1 MSNLSKTI
9 HVACRR
15 SGVLVCTINY
25 LDVNG
30 AAPLAISIPD
40 KSVLHPIY
48 SLSKGQ
54 LSHYAGSMWK
64 NFCDCEDENADGF
77 SLGLRISASAML
89 HAMADV
95 DQRSVWLPPYE
106 HVFAFWKKLYYVFRW
121 RILLQSPRFKLP
133 GLFINHETHPDLPA
147 YLTACTE
154 AIESY
159 GKAVRDVEEK
169 SRLKAAEAA
178 LLSVRREQYE
188 QHPKSKKLLWK
199 WLVTS
204 LPNRYHRDLAWMQ
217 ELWMAETYEELQD
230 YQACDLDLFSEI
242 ILAETP
248 IGTTV
253 VSEVL
258 RRVEVKRKLL
268 TGIKNSFTF
277 TDEFEQ
283 RIQQILSVPA
293 PAAEPKI
300 ADFVSRVL
308 WMKAHAKWKLSRT
321 DRSAVSA
328 AISETAT
335 TLTVPASYMPKFID
349 YGDDPEPEDIPESV
363 ITRDGKTGLDS
374 LDED

>member
-1 MSNLSKTI
+1 MSNLSNTI
-9 HVACRR
+9 HVTCRR

-48 SLSKGQ
+48 SLPKGQ

-64 NFCDCEDENADGF
+64 NFCNCEDAEADGY

-106 HVFAFWKKLYYVFRW
+106 HVFAFWKKLYYLFRW
-121 RILLQSPRFKLP
+121 RILLQSPRFKFP

-147 YLTACTE
+147 YLSACSD
-154 AIESY
+154 AMDSY
-159 GKAVRDVEEK
+159 GKTVRDIEEK
-169 SRLKAAEAA
+169 ARLKAAETA
-178 LLSVRREQYE
+178 LHAIRREQYE

-204 LPNRYHRDLAWMQ
+204 LPARYHRDLAWMQ
-217 ELWMAETYEELQD
+217 DLWMAETYEELQE
-230 YQACDLDLFSEI
+230 YEACDLDLFSEI
-242 ILAETP
+242 VLAETP

-258 RRVEVKRKLL
+258 RRVEIKRKLL
-268 TGIKNSFTF
+268 TGVKNSFTF

-283 RIQQILSVPA
+283 RIQQILSIPA
-293 PAAEPKI
+293 PVAQPLI
-300 ADFVSRVL
+300 ADFPNRVL
-308 WMKAHAKWKLSRT
+308 WMKAHAKWKLSQT

-328 AISETAT
+328 ALSESGSTI
-335 TLTVPASYMPKFID
+335 TVPASYMPKFID
-349 YGDDPEPEDIPESV
+349 YGDEPEPD
-363 ITRDGKTGLDS
+363 DNGLDFKNIQGATR
-374 LDED
+374 LDSASED